1 MTTVLLIDDGKDIR
15 RMLREALTGAG
26 YTVLEADDGQ
36 TGLKMAASEKP
47 DIIVLDLVLPGLSGW
62 DVMRKMRA
70 DAATADIP
78 ILAISAESHESM
90 DGDDAYILGCSSF
103 LKKPIKLGALISEV
117 GMLLQRQPRALH

>member
-15 RMLREALTGAG
+15 RLLREALSGAG

-36 TGLKMAASEKP
+36 IGLEMAVAAKP
-47 DIIVLDLVLPGLSGW
+47 DLIVLDLVLPGLSGW

-70 DAATADIP
+70 DPATADIP

-90 DGDDAYILGCSSF
+90 DGDDAYLLGCGSF

-117 GMLLQRQPRALH
+117 GALLQRPPRAHH